1 MLIHISEKYCN
12 FAPELNISLLMPLSY
27 AIIILV
33 FIVIAAIFTY
43 VLSRRQEREQ
53 MAQINEL
60 LEKVTRLQQHEQM
73 KHLAKKAQQPTPLSK
88 EEAENDPDSERFL
101 AQVVTLANQ
110 LMPQGNATV
119 ETIAEAMHVS
129 VSTFRRHIIAITGKS
144 PKVFLLT
151 ICMNEAAEKLL
162 TRPKEPLKIIA
173 EECGF
178 SEVGSFARTFKR
190 VYGMTPTE
198 YRTQAEKTFQQ
209 S

>member
-1 MLIHISEKYCN
+1 
-12 FAPELNISLLMPLSY
+12 MPLSY

-33 FIVIAAIFTY
+33 LIVIAAIFTY
-43 VLSRRQEREQ
+43 LLSRKQEREQ

-73 KHLAKKAQQPTPLSK
+73 KHLANKNQRSSSESEEK
-88 EEAENDPDSERFL
+88 EGRNSDSERFL

-129 VSTFRRHIIAITGKS
+129 VSTFRRRIIAITGKS

-198 YRTQAEKTFQQ
+198 YRTQAAKTFQQ

>member
-1 MLIHISEKYCN
+1 
-12 FAPELNISLLMPLSY
+12 MPLSY
-27 AIIILV
+27 AITILV

-43 VLSRRQEREQ
+43 LLSRKQEREQ

-73 KHLAKKAQQPTPLSK
+73 KHLANKNQQSSSEPEEK
-88 EEAENDPDSERFL
+88 EGSNSDSERFL
-101 AQVVTLANQ
+101 AQVVTLIHQ

-129 VSTFRRHIIAITGKS
+129 VSTFRRRIIAITGQS

-198 YRTQAEKTFQQ
+198 YRTQAAKTFQQ